1 MPATPMGAMNL
12 NDPGLQPQRTVL
24 AWNRTCL
31 ALMGNALLILRSGLL
46 RQSHLIL
53 TLGALVMV
61 LSAVTLLL
69 AHRRHHLLLRG
80 GLASMPGR
88 SVVSRAIPWLA
99 ATCGVA
105 TAGALLAI
113 LLPATSP

>member
-1 MPATPMGAMNL
+1 MPPAAAMNP

-53 TLGALVMV
+53 TLGALVMA
-61 LSAVTLLL
+61 LSAVTLIL

-80 GLASMPGR
+80 GLQAAIDN
-88 SVVSRAIPWLA
+88 SVISRAIPWLA
-99 ATCGVA
+99 ATCGLA
-105 TAGALLAI
+105 TLGGLLAI
-113 LLPATSP
+113 LPPISLS